1 MVGKS
6 LWESWKE
13 RFRGWAR
20 TVGEVIYGMTVY
32 ELVREINKERRNLEN
47 LFSLVI
53 FGDLLGIPIL
63 PPYYSLRIF
72 PYILPSL
79 PVWKR
84 EMLREKDITELFDH
98 EIG

>member
-1 MVGKS
+1 MNWRSKAKA
-6 LWESWKE
+6 L
-13 RFRGWAR
+13 AR
-20 TVGEVIYGMTVY
+20 TIGEVIYGMTIY
-32 ELVREINKERRNLEN
+32 EMVREINKERRNLEN

-63 PPYYSLRIF
+63 PSYYYLRIF